1 MNEISPFPFEAENHF
16 LFTDSDTAHTSGPEG
31 LTPGRLGIW
40 ILISS
45 EIVIFAGILGSF
57 ILFRTAHP
65 EWAEESRHLNLIA
78 GSLNTLILL
87 FSNFFMMKAA
97 DAVKNGENNKVKL
110 LLGLTIALGTA
121 FLAVKGYEYSMEF
134 QRGEF
139 PSTNNF
145 WSFYFLM
152 TGIHALHILGG
163 LTALS
168 LLWNRARKGT
178 LGPTQGRVALTG
190 LYWSFVELVWIFLF
204 PLLYLMK

>member
-1 MNEISPFPFEAENHF
+1 
-16 LFTDSDTAHTSGPEG
+16 
-31 LTPGRLGIW
+31 
-40 ILISS
+40 
-45 EIVIFAGILGSF
+45 
-57 ILFRTAHP
+57 
-65 EWAEESRHLNLIA
+65 
-78 GSLNTLILL
+78 
-87 FSNFFMMKAA
+87 MKAA

>member
-1 MNEISPFPFEAENHF
+1 MNEASMSLAETSFPVPDP
-16 LFTDSDTAHTSGPEG
+16 DSTHTSGPEG

-57 ILFRTAHP
+57 ILFRMAHP
-65 EWAEESRHLNLIA
+65 EWAEESRPLNLMA

-87 FSNFFMMKAA
+87 SSNFFMMKASG
-97 DAVKNGENNKVKL
+97 AVKNRQDYKVKL
-110 LLGLTIALGTA
+110 FLGLTLVLGTA
-121 FLAVKGYEYSMEF
+121 FLAVKGYEYAGEF
-134 QRGEF
+134 RRGEF
-139 PSTNNF
+139 PSTGNF

-178 LGPTQGRVALTG
+178 LGTTRGRVALTG